1 MKYKHRIFTLL
12 ISALPLLNA
21 VSSPLPLGEGAGEGL
36 ILEHGTLYGEGIIPS
51 CHASTIVEL
60 PNGDMLAAYFAGTY
74 EGHPDCCIY
83 MSRRRAGH
91 TTWDRPQL
99 LVSGIRTAS
108 TESAFSYDDPAEGT
122 DPAGIDDFTKN
133 TRKRK
138 PCYNPVLYML
148 PGSQPQLKSSAR
160 FDQSMVKRSEAKL
173 VGPPGSAEAIK
184 QQTIVPTLV
193 LDYKLGKFVQDWT
206 GWEVRSTDGG
216 YTWTQPRPLQT
227 DSALHQIQLG
237 PIKNKP
243 VVIPMMQPDGRTPRV
258 FPGGGVRSHR
268 IGGAPQTPYRLLAGS
283 STETGGDWKFHFE
296 YSDDGGKTWT
306 LTYPERDTL
315 QCIQPSILFLKD
327 GRLKAIGRTRHGRL
341 AQCYSSDYGTTW
353 SEVTLSDMP
362 NNNSGTDALTLRDGR
377 HVLVYNDS
385 NVEGRRTP
393 LSVAISDDAEHW
405 TKICDLET
413 DDLGEYSYPSVI
425 QASDGKLW
433 VLYTWRRQQIGYAVI
448 DIEK

>member
-1 MKYKHRIFTLL
+1 MRNILL
-12 ISALPLLNA
+12 LLAVFALAASAEVIDPQG
-21 VSSPLPLGEGAGEGL
+21 VVV
-36 ILEHGTLYGEGIIPS
+36 EHGTLYGEGVIPS

-74 EGHPDCCIY
+74 EGHPDCCVY
-83 MSRRRAGH
+83 MSRRRAGQ
-91 TTWDRPQL
+91 TTWDRPQV
-99 LVSGIRTAS
+99 LVSGIRTAA
-108 TESAFSYDDPAEGT
+108 TESAFSYDEPAEGT
-122 DPAGIDDFTKN
+122 DPTTVDDFTKN

-148 PGSQPQLKSSAR
+148 PGTPQRQEVAH
-160 FDQSMVKRSEAKL
+160 FDQSMKRDAPKADLKS
-173 VGPPGSAEAIK
+173 V
-184 QQTIVPTLV
+184 VPTLV

-206 GWEVRSTDGG
+206 GWEVRSTDNG
-216 YTWTQPRPLQT
+216 YSWALPVPLQT

-243 VVIPMMQPDGRTPRV
+243 VIIPMMQGDGRSPRV
-258 FPGGGVRSHR
+258 FPQGGVRAHR
-268 IGGAPQTPYRLLAGS
+268 IGGPRQMPYRILAGS

-341 AQCYSSDYGTTW
+341 AQCYSSDFGTTW

-393 LSVAISDDAEHW
+393 LSVAVSDDGEHW
-405 TKICDLET
+405 AKLCDLET

-425 QASDGKLW
+425 QASDGKVW

-448 DIEK
+448 DIEQYK